1 MSLDTTPE
9 NKPVDLAPT
18 THKNLGVKGEVTA
31 TAKRPIAGDLSNL
44 VSKMTSMS
52 LKDKVKVAQGSS
64 CASKSKALFD
74 VTKFTRGKSKGNTY
88 DGFPWMR
95 YFLAAC
101 PQGNQLAPEIYVW
114 IVNSPNHSVVYRL
127 DQHSGNLEPCVDGIK
142 GFCLHRTKYLPD
154 VLRQK
159 LYMHQD
165 HPNPPV
171 EIILRGYDDA
181 LAEYRDWT
189 ERMNQV
195 NQALTASAL
204 ATNHSHS
211 NQPAGPSS
219 RAHNTQAQPSQ
230 QMSGWVEASYPS
242 TAASSSQPQTP
253 SLPNTISIE
262 VPHSIT
268 TEAELNKHCKKFKA
282 HYDRLGDNTISVIC
296 GECRKHQ
303 SDKRPSSLATRP
315 IDERM
320 NEREYITRIKPSS
333 RSSSNGHHSHTRIIM
348 HLSSSLF
355 SSLLFGAVEEDLCFD
370 DSLVDE
376 MESMS
381 LNEVPE
387 SVGTAKLKE
396 LFETKKYTRGK
407 PKGHSSP
414 WIRYFWTLTE
424 QEGDGPFQVYC
435 WIINSEKNS
444 TVYRVNPTSNVLERA
459 ADGTRGF
466 KAGCAE
472 MLPDVVNRKLY
483 IVGEALVEVRLGSLK
498 DTIKDCRLLGLD

>member
-1 MSLDTTPE
+1 
-9 NKPVDLAPT
+9 
-18 THKNLGVKGEVTA
+18 
-31 TAKRPIAGDLSNL
+31 
-44 VSKMTSMS
+44 
-52 LKDKVKVAQGSS
+52 
-64 CASKSKALFD
+64 
-74 VTKFTRGKSKGNTY
+74 
-88 DGFPWMR
+88 
-95 YFLAAC
+95 
-101 PQGNQLAPEIYVW
+101 
-114 IVNSPNHSVVYRL
+114 
-127 DQHSGNLEPCVDGIK
+127 
-142 GFCLHRTKYLPD
+142 
-154 VLRQK
+154 
-159 LYMHQD
+159 
-165 HPNPPV
+165 
-171 EIILRGYDDA
+171 
-181 LAEYRDWT
+181 
-189 ERMNQV
+189 
-195 NQALTASAL
+195 
-204 ATNHSHS
+204 
-211 NQPAGPSS
+211 
-219 RAHNTQAQPSQ
+219 
-230 QMSGWVEASYPS
+230 
-242 TAASSSQPQTP
+242 
-253 SLPNTISIE
+253 
-262 VPHSIT
+262 
-268 TEAELNKHCKKFKA
+268 
-282 HYDRLGDNTISVIC
+282 
-296 GECRKHQ
+296 
-303 SDKRPSSLATRP
+303 
-315 IDERM
+315 
-320 NEREYITRIKPSS
+320 
-333 RSSSNGHHSHTRIIM
+333 M